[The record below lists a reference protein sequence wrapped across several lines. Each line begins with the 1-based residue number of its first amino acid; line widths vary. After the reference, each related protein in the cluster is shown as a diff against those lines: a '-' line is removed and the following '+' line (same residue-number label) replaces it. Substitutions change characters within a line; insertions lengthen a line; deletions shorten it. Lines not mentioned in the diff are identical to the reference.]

1 VRFDPYPLLRRGAR
15 RAGFHLVRANY
26 YSPIPDVDALP
37 DDFFDEP
44 RPMPGVD
51 LRVEASLEQLEQE
64 LGPLI
69 AAWRPTRWHPANPM
83 YGALDGE
90 VLYAMVRHLQP
101 EQVLEIGG
109 GWSSLCIADAA
120 PARHDVV
127 DPFPAAVLDGFD
139 VWRVGATDIPL
150 ARFDELRSGDI
161 LFIDTTHTVK
171 PGSDVNYL
179 LLEVLPRL
187 APGVVVHVHD
197 FFRPFEYP
205 RPLFD
210 EFGVYW
216 QEHYLLQAL
225 LVGGTF
231 EVLMANHAL
240 ARLHPERVRAVV
252 PSLTAEA
259 MPSALWLRKV

>member
-1 VRFDPYPLLRRGAR
+1 
-15 RAGFHLVRANY
+15 
-26 YSPIPDVDALP
+26 
-37 DDFFDEP
+37 
-44 RPMPGVD
+44 MPGVD
-51 LRVEASLEQLEQE
+51 LRIEASLVHLEE
-64 LGPLI
+64 VLGPLI
-69 AAWRPTRWHPANPM
+69 EAWQPARWQPANPM
-83 YGALDGE
+83 YGSLDGE
-90 VLYAMVRHLQP
+90 VLYAMVRHLAP
-101 EQVLEIGG
+101 RQVLEIGG

-120 PARHDVV
+120 PERHDII

-139 VWRVGATDIPL
+139 VRRVGATEIPE
-150 ARFDELRSGDI
+150 ARFDELRAGDI

-187 APGVVVHVHD
+187 ASGVVVHVHD

-205 RPLFD
+205 RPLF
-210 EFGVYW
+210 EEYGVYW

-225 LVGGTF
+225 LVGGAF

-240 ARLHPERVRAVV
+240 ARLHHDRVRAIV
-252 PSLTAEA
+252 PSLTMEA